1 MRKRIFLLP
10 IFILT
15 ISLLYCHITLA
26 ESSKNYLKG
35 KFYSSV
41 KNHFLVASKKM
52 KDERFKKTVIA
63 MLENDEN
70 GAWGFVINKPLGS
83 TPLAL
88 LLDPSKNT
96 SEEREKLYKI
106 EVPIFWGGPVD
117 TNKVFVL
124 HSQEYM
130 SETTKKFG
138 IISISKGYKILAD
151 IAKNKGPKEKLII
164 LGYSGWGDGQL
175 EGEMERD
182 DWVLSNF
189 DFDIIFKKKPN
200 EKWKLA
206 LNNSF
211 IKI

>member
-1 MRKRIFLLP
+1 MRKKIFLLP

-15 ISLLYCHITLA
+15 ISLLYCSKALA
-26 ESSKNYLKG
+26 ESPNNYLKG

-63 MLENDEN
+63 ILENN
-70 GAWGFVINKPLGS
+70 KIGSWGFVINKPLGL

-88 LLDPSKNT
+88 LLDASKNT
-96 SEEREKLYKI
+96 PEEREKLYKV

-124 HSQEYM
+124 HSQDYQ

-138 IISISKGYKILAD
+138 IISISKDYDILID

-164 LGYSGWGDGQL
+164 LGYSGWGSEQL
-175 EGEMERD
+175 EGEMESG
-182 DWVLSNF
+182 DWVLSNI
-189 DFDIIFKKKPN
+189 DFDIIFKKKSN
-200 EKWKLA
+200 EKWKIA
-206 LNNSF
+206 YSNSF
-211 IKI
+211 VKI

>member
-206 LNNSF
+206 FNNSF

>member
-15 ISLLYCHITLA
+15 ISLLYYHTTLA
-26 ESSKNYLKG
+26 ESPKNYLKG

-52 KDERFKKTVIA
+52 KDERFEKTVIA

-70 GAWGFVINKPLGS
+70 GSWGFVINKPLGS
-83 TPLAL
+83 TPLHL
-88 LLDPSKNT
+88 LLDTSKNT
-96 SEEREKLYKI
+96 PEEREKLYKI

-124 HSQEYM
+124 HTQEYE
-130 SETTKKFG
+130 SKTTKKFG
-138 IISISKGYKILAD
+138 IISISKDYEILTD

-164 LGYSGWGDGQL
+164 LGYSGWGAGQL

-182 DWVLSNF
+182 DWVLSNIN
-189 DFDIIFKKKPN
+189 FDIIFKKKPK
-200 EKWKLA
+200 EKWKIA
-206 LNNSF
+206 LSNSF

>member
-35 KFYSSV
+35 KFYISV

-63 MLENDEN
+63 MLENDEK

-96 SEEREKLYKI
+96 PQEREKLYKI

-138 IISISKGYKILAD
+138 IISISKDYKILAD

-164 LGYSGWGDGQL
+164 LGYSGWGAGQL

-182 DWVLSNF
+182 DWVLSNIN
-189 DFDIIFKKKPN
+189 FDIIFKKKPK
-200 EKWKLA
+200 EKWKIA
-206 LNNSF
+206 LSNSF